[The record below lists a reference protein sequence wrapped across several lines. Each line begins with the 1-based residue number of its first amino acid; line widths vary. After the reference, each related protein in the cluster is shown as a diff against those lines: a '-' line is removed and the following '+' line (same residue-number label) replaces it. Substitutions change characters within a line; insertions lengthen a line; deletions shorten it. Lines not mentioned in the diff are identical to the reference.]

1 MAKLNDKPH
10 VISELY
16 DINRKIIP
24 LKELA
29 DRELVSI
36 RGLTGMVYT
45 PYLDDYMQVAIKKAE
60 IVACWKNQKL
70 LPISQVEVIHAEL
83 NALHSR
89 ARTRSVV
96 EYKKCKYERRFLPLK
111 LSKSGKNVQKWAKV
125 WLLQK
130 SDGRVDPEWESQVRE
145 IWPTYYLIRA
155 IDI

>member
-1 MAKLNDKPH
+1 M
-10 VISELY
+10 ISELY

-60 IVACWKNQKL
+60 IVACLKNQKL

-96 EYKKCKYERRFLPLK
+96 EYQGSNYERRFLPLK

-145 IWPTYYLIRA
+145 IWPTYYLIRS